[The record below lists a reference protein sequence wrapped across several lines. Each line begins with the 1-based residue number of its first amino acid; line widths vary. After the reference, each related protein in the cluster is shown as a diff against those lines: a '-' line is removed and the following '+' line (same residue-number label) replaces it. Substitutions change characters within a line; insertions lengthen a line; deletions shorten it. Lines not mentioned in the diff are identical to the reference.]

1 MKNFSKE
8 LNKVKKQASRI
19 TKEDIK
25 NISPEKVMSDLTSV
39 DKVLKKLENLDTEKI
54 TKKEVGNVESELK
67 IIEKYLKT
75 EYKDYINAD
84 LSDFDD
90 KNLDIKK

>member
-8 LNKVKKQASRI
+8 LNKAKKQASKI
-19 TKEDIK
+19 SKEDIK

-54 TKKEVGNVESELK
+54 TKKDVGNIESELK
-67 IIEKYLKT
+67 IIEEYLKT
-75 EYKDYINAD
+75 EYKDYIDID

-90 KNLDIKK
+90 KNLDIKE